1 MINLPYNCLKIF
13 LLILTNSLSLLK
25 LVLENIKVFLFT
37 SLIDLQCKNEH
48 VEVCILTAFQ
58 LVSN

>member
-25 LVLENIKVFLFT
+25 LVLENIKVLVFLFT
-37 SLIDLQCKNEH
+37 SLIDLEMNTLKC
-48 VEVCILTAFQ
+48 VF
-58 LVSN
+58 

>member
-1 MINLPYNCLKIF
+1 MIINFPYNCLKLF

-37 SLIDLQCKNEH
+37 SLIDLEMNTLKC
-48 VEVCILTAFQ
+48 VF
-58 LVSN
+58 